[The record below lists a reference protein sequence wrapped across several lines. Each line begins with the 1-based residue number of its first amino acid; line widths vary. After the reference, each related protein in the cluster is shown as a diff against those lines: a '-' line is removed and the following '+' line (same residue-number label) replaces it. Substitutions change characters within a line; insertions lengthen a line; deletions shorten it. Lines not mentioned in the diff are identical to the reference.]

1 MQMISIPLHSTTNSY
16 HLGNNDEVVDAK
28 GVVQQV
34 TNYYPFGAPYA
45 DATASKGADVQPY
58 KYNGK
63 ELDLMHG
70 LNTYDYGARQYN
82 PVTARWDRIDPL
94 CEKYYNVSPYVY
106 AYNNPVK
113 NIDPNGEEP
122 IEAIT
127 AAATT
132 FVVEVGVD
140 FFSNYLT
147 NGFNSEEAVKN
158 INFKE
163 ATCDAL
169 CAGASSLIFSG
180 TGVSSVM
187 AKLCKT
193 EIAGVNIGKLVSAT
207 AENMISSV
215 SSKIMQGKSL
225 SEINFGTEFLEAAA
239 GSLLSAK
246 LSNKTE
252 TAAGAYQESAS
263 KTKTAQN
270 KLDRNIKADKNENR
284 IRSDRNRLSISKQT
298 ETSNRNRYIN
308 SKSKE
313 TIVSNTPAKAY
324 DIYKKDDKK

>member
-1 MQMISIPLHSTTNSY
+1 MPMHNAMPSR
-16 HLGNNDEVVDAK
+16 
-28 GVVQQV
+28 
-34 TNYYPFGAPYA
+34 
-45 DATASKGADVQPY
+45 GADVQPY

-63 ELDLMHG
+63 ELDRMHG
-70 LNTYDYGARQYN
+70 LNTYDYGARQHD
-82 PVTARWDRIDPL
+82 PILARWDRIDPL
-94 CEKYYNVSPYVY
+94 CEMYYNVSPYNY
-106 AYNNPVK
+106 CLNNPVK